1 MLTLEELK
9 QKLAERLDEITLL
22 ELLSINSYDIV
33 ERFEDFIENNY
44 DRLMKEIPEIANIL
58 IHIEPNEE

>member
-44 DRLMKEIPEIANIL
+44 DRLMKEIDDDYDI
-58 IHIEPNEE
+58 NELQ

>member
-44 DRLMKEIPEIANIL
+44 DRLMKEIDDEYDI
-58 IHIEPNEE
+58 NELQ

>member
-9 QKLAERLDEITLL
+9 EKLAERLDEITLL

-33 ERFEDFIENNY
+33 ERFADVIEDNY
-44 DRLMKEIPEIANIL
+44 DKLLKEIEDDYEI
-58 IHIEPNEE
+58 NEL